1 MKTKVEDMD
10 TYTLK
15 RWGALLDGLDLI
27 DAKAEEL
34 DMNVGLRRHH
44 LIRYID
50 EVTEKVRVRDI

>member
-10 TYTLK
+10 LYTLK
-15 RWGALLDGLDLI
+15 RLGALLDGLDLI
-27 DAKAEEL
+27 DGKAEEL
-34 DMNVGLRRHH
+34 GVSIELRRHH